1 MPPGLKP
8 ASVLRLQ
15 RASLRG
21 SRPAAASAD
30 SRFSL
35 RSIQPLTLP
44 KQPLPTFKTN
54 TSINVGSA
62 AIRSFSSTPA
72 SSSPASST
80 GKSQADLIV
89 EELQELYETA
99 TDELEIATEST
110 DSATIYAASDRESA
124 RDALNTLVAAFEL
137 YTTGA
142 APEAPAGGAQ
152 GEAEGE
158 GDGDPG
164 RLVELA
170 IDPWDVPDSVR
181 EEVRK
186 RVGQRVREVKSAV
199 ENLEGRA
206 HD

>member
-1 MPPGLKP
+1 M
-8 ASVLRLQ
+8 AHS
-15 RASLRG
+15 
-21 SRPAAASAD
+21 
-30 SRFSL
+30 
-35 RSIQPLTLP
+35 
-44 KQPLPTFKTN
+44 
-54 TSINVGSA
+54 
-62 AIRSFSSTPA
+62 
-72 SSSPASST
+72 
-80 GKSQADLIV
+80 
-89 EELQELYETA
+89 YETA

-110 DSATIYAASDRESA
+110 DSGTIYAASDRESA
-124 RDALNTLVAAFEL
+124 REALNTLVAAFEL

-142 APEAPAGGAQ
+142 APEAQAGGPQ

-158 GDGDPG
+158 RNGEPG

-170 IDPWDVPDSVR
+170 IDPADVPDSVR